1 MSGATPAAAAP
12 DLGAVPTFPT
22 VDLPLSAWRDGLVV
36 RMPNWLGDTV
46 MALPAL
52 LQLRR
57 LVPECGG
64 LFVVCA
70 PGLADLFAALPIVDQ
85 TIALGAAHRAW
96 RRIDL
101 TRLARTR
108 AGLGLLCNNSLRDAI
123 AFRLAGVP
131 RLFGA
136 AARGRS
142 LLLTRAFRFPPRRD
156 RELHGLHHAG
166 RYLAMA
172 YALGAPPWPGDFP
185 EFRPAVEPE
194 TTPTEILAALALPR
208 LLAVAPGAAYGDAK
222 RWPEEHFLAVCQAWI
237 GDGGTVAL
245 LGAKGETE
253 VAARI
258 AAQLPPDQVA
268 NLAGRT
274 GLGHLIRLL
283 AHADACLA
291 NDSGVM
297 HLAAAMGRPGVAVFG
312 STDPSATGPLSPRW
326 TVLHRQ
332 EPCSP
337 CFRRTCPLGTTACLR
352 NLAPD
357 DAITALRQ
365 AATAPA
371 PRPAQPQP
379 LASHATP

>member
-1 MSGATPAAAAP
+1 MSPPTPAP
-12 DLGAVPTFPT
+12 PPMDLGDVPAFP
-22 VDLPLSAWRDGLVV
+22 VLSLEVGDWRDGLVV
-36 RMPNWLGDTV
+36 RMPNWLGDSV

-52 LQLRR
+52 LQMRRR
-57 LVPECGG
+57 LPECCG

-85 TIALGAAHRAW
+85 VLPLAAAHRAW

-101 TRLARTR
+101 TRLNRTR
-108 AGLGLLCNNSLRDAI
+108 AGVGLLCNNSLRDAI
-123 AFRLAGVP
+123 AFRFAGIP

-172 YALGAPPWPGDFP
+172 HALGAAPWPGDFP
-185 EFRPAVEPE
+185 VFALRLEPE
-194 TTPTEILAALALPR
+194 IMPPEVLAALNLPR
-208 LLAVAPGAAYGDAK
+208 ILAVAPGAAYGDAK
-222 RWPEEHFLAVCQAWI
+222 RWPEESFLAVCRDWLA
-237 GDGGTVAL
+237 DGGSVVL
-245 LGAKGETE
+245 LGAGAEAG

-258 AAQLPPDQVA
+258 ADQLPPQQVA

-274 GLGHLIRLL
+274 TLAALLL
-283 AHADACLA
+283 ALRRSAACLA

-297 HLAAAMGRPGVAVFG
+297 HLAAALGIPGVAIFG

-326 TVLHRQ
+326 TVLHQR
-332 EPCSP
+332 EDCSP
-337 CFRRTCPLGTTACLR
+337 CFRRTCPRGDAICLR
-352 NLAPD
+352 KITPQ
-357 DAITALRQ
+357 DAIAALRRQ
-365 AATAPA
+365 G
-371 PRPAQPQP
+371 
-379 LASHATP
+379 